1 MKLLKR
7 LFTSFLFRKKDNK
20 IQPGIIN
27 SLPLKDLKQCI
38 ICYENTATDCTM
50 CCNQALCDI
59 CSVKSRERSRRCPHC
74 RKEDIPLAAQPIV
87 VNLNEAFRQSPTI
100 PNQTETDRSHILVL
114 SMNDLSTVTTHYQLV
129 NNNGYYTI
137 RPIDN
142 TR

>member
-1 MKLLKR
+1 MKLLKK

-20 IQPGIIN
+20 IKPGTTQVE
-27 SLPLKDLKQCI
+27 LKQCI

-59 CSVKSRERSRRCPHC
+59 CSVKSRERARRCPHC
-74 RKEDIPLAAQPIV
+74 RKEDIPVAAQPIV

-100 PNQTETDRSHILVL
+100 PNQVEPARPHILVL
-114 SMNDLSTVTTHYQLV
+114 SMNDLSTVTTHYELV

-142 TR
+142 P